1 MQKVGNCLIEAVV
14 GMDTTQYTVVGMQKK
29 REARDYKV
37 YIQQALFLCNICVVF
52 RPVLAFRDLLFVHAL
67 TNATDDHK
75 YSPLP
80 SPDFDSSK
88 VLASFSAFIFT

>member
-37 YIQQALFLCNICVVF
+37 YIQ
-52 RPVLAFRDLLFVHAL
+52 RRH
-67 TNATDDHK
+67 
-75 YSPLP
+75 
-80 SPDFDSSK
+80 
-88 VLASFSAFIFT
+88 